1 MATAGI
7 VFRIVYTCIY
17 VLLCL
22 VLAALLLVVPGDF
35 VRQALATTR
44 QLINV
49 IVIAIVYVLTLLI
62 VLFVYALRLYVTR
75 TVLASIPKTWIP
87 TEKGDVTKEVWKMIA
102 TSLGRSAAIAWEA
115 RPKVI
120 APEVLHPIAEEVSEE
135 AKASGTHAK
144 EGRKSL
150 QLFRTKAP
158 ATVEDEMGIAL
169 PTVRPVWGEIEHPG
183 WGSPASVDLANL
195 QYSTVLSE
203 LPNLIEAKAVS
214 QAPADIKPGAA
225 PPTLNAD
232 AVALLQRGLN
242 MSMRDYISHLISL
255 QVLPSSEDVSEFLD
269 TYERAR
275 FSTRPMSNAT
285 FRQLMHLF
293 AELLRSMQPLDTS
306 VIYGYPDPG
315 SSYAD
320 SDGHIDD
327 DAPLDT
333 TPTTPTRS
341 ISSSFSVSRSSTR
354 SRARRPKLPARNS
367 STSTWH
373 QYRTAPTTPRSKVGG
388 GAISRTPSSH
398 STRSFAHIRRPYPI
412 SQPSSSSLSLSQG
425 SVIRLATR
433 EDSGGLPYVLRLSD
447 TL

>member
-1 MATAGI
+1 MSFELSRPTRSRSYALLTLTI
-7 VFRIVYTCIY
+7 IIY

-49 IVIAIVYVLTLLI
+49 IIIAIVY
-62 VLFVYALRLYVTR
+62 
-75 TVLASIPKTWIP
+75 TWIP
-87 TEKGDVTKEVWKMIA
+87 TDKGDVTKEVWKMIA

-120 APEVLHPIAEEVSEE
+120 APEPLHPIAEEVSEE
-135 AKASGTHAK
+135 AKANGTRAK

-150 QLFRTKAP
+150 QLFRTKPP

-169 PTVRPVWGEIEHPG
+169 PAVRPVWGEIEHPG

-214 QAPADIKPGAA
+214 QAPAEFKPGAA

-232 AVALLQRGLN
+232 AVALLQRALN

-255 QVLPSSEDVSEFLD
+255 QVLPSSEDVSEFLN

-275 FSTRPMSNAT
+275 FSTRPMSNTT

-306 VIYGYPDPG
+306 VLYGYPDPG
-315 SSYAD
+315 SSYAE

-398 STRSFAHIRRPYPI
+398 STRSFVHLRRPYPI